1 MVDSF
6 YIALQDL
13 FFNAKIVG
21 TAKHTGAEIVAADS
35 YNDLIEKIDD
45 KKPDLVIVDLNGFMT
60 PAHVSAI
67 KSKGVH
73 VVGYL
78 SHIQTDLKNR
88 FKGTCDIMTNFEL
101 SEKLPQ
107 LLA

>member
-1 MVDSF
+1 MKTV
-6 YIALQDL
+6 YAAMQDL
-13 FFNAKIVG
+13 FFSAKISG
-21 TAKHTGAEIVAADS
+21 TAKMTGARVVFVAS
-35 YNDLIEKIDD
+35 YEELVQKISE

-67 KSKGVH
+67 RSKGVE

-78 SHIQTDLKNR
+78 SHVQTDLRNR
-88 FKGTCDIMTNFEL
+88 FKDSCEIMTNSQL

-107 LLA
+107 LLS